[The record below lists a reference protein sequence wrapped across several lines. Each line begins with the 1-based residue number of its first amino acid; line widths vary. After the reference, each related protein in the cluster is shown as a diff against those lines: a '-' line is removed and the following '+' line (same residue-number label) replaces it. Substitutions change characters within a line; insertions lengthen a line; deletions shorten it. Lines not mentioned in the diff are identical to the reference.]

1 MNIELRRK
9 AFAIFGLRGSGKS
22 TLMDHLAGLFPAA
35 TLLYDT
41 LGEAPNDAAYHV
53 YHPKARNS
61 AAELETVIAA
71 IKDGRRFQLFL
82 IDECNRFAPS
92 KPAPLPEELADLNDQ
107 CRHYDLSVGYIARRP
122 VQLNQDLT
130 ELSDYIFI
138 FHLAGHSDIRYLDD
152 MAAGLGQA
160 VLGLKDFEFVVV
172 LRDRSFYVS
181 SPIQPSAKWLDAAQ
195 RHLKGHPGG
204 A

>member
-1 MNIELRRK
+1 MKLELRRK
-9 AFAIFGLRGSGKS
+9 TFCIFGLRGSGKS

-41 LGEAPNDAAYHV
+41 LGEAPADAAYHT
-53 YHPKARNS
+53 YKPTARNS
-61 AAELETVIAA
+61 IPELESVIVA
-71 IKDGRRFQLFL
+71 IKDARRFQLFL

-92 KPAPLPEELADLNDQ
+92 KPAPLPEHLADLNDQ

-138 FHLAGHSDIRYLDD
+138 FHLKGVRDVKYLDD

-160 VLGLKDFEFVVV
+160 VLDLKGFGFVVV
-172 LRDRSFYVS
+172 MPDRSFYVS
-181 SPIQPSAKWLDAAQ
+181 RPIQASAKWLDAAQ
-195 RHLKGHPGG
+195 RHLTKT
-204 A
+204 